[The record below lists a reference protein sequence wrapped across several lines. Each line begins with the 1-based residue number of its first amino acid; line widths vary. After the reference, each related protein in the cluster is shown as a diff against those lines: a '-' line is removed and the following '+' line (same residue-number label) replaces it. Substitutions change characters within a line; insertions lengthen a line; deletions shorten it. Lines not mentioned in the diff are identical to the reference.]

1 MIDKKPFGRT
11 GHLSTR
17 TLFGGAAF
25 YNTSDQDE
33 ADKVLELLLRYG
45 INHIDTANGYQLS
58 EARIGPWM
66 PDHRDKFFLATKTGE
81 RTYDGA
87 MRHLENSL
95 KMLQTDHID
104 LWQMHYLV
112 DPQEWETAMGP
123 GGALEAF
130 IKAREEGTVSY
141 LGVTGHDVAV
151 AKTHL
156 RSLERFDFDT
166 VLLPYNYVMMQNP
179 EYAADF
185 NRLLE
190 VATERN
196 VAVQAIK
203 SIQRGP
209 WGEHET
215 HNRNTWYAPIEEQA
229 AIDATVHW
237 VLANPNVFLNT
248 VADVG
253 LLPKVLD
260 AASRFQPGT
269 TQASLEPQI
278 KALGLTPL
286 FT

>member
-1 MIDKKPFGRT
+1 MIDKQPFGRT

-25 YNTSDQDE
+25 YNTTDQDE
-33 ADKVLELLLRYG
+33 ADKVLDLLLQYG
-45 INHIDTANGYQLS
+45 VNHIDTANGYQYA

-66 PDHRDKFFLATKTGE
+66 PAHRDQFFLATKTGE

-123 GGALEAF
+123 GGALEAL

-141 LGVTGHDVAV
+141 LGVTGHDITVAQM
-151 AKTHL
+151 HL

-166 VLLPYNYVMMQNP
+166 VLLPYNATMMQNP
-179 EYAADF
+179 AYAADF
-185 NRLLE
+185 ERLMA
-190 VATERN
+190 VARERN

-209 WGEHET
+209 WGAHEERK
-215 HNRNTWYAPIEEQA
+215 RNTWYAPLEDQA
-229 AIDATVHW
+229 AIDLAVHW

-248 VADVG
+248 VADIG

-278 KALGLTPL
+278 AALGLEPL

>member
-1 MIDKKPFGRT
+1 MIDKQPFGRT

-25 YNTSDQDE
+25 YNTTDQDE
-33 ADKVLELLLRYG
+33 ADKVLDLLLQYG
-45 INHIDTANGYQLS
+45 VNHIDTANSYGYA

-66 PDHRDKFFLATKTGE
+66 PAHRDKFFLATKTEE

-87 MRHLENSL
+87 MRHLERSL
-95 KMLQTDHID
+95 ELLQTDHID

-112 DPQEWETAMGP
+112 NPQAWETAMGP

-130 IKAREEGTVSY
+130 IKAKEEGTVGF
-141 LGVTGHDVAV
+141 LGVTGHDITVAQM
-151 AKTHL
+151 HL

-166 VLLPYNYVMMQNP
+166 VLLPYNYIMMRNP
-179 EYAADF
+179 DYATDF
-185 NRLLE
+185 NRLLK
-190 VATERN
+190 VARERN

-209 WGEHET
+209 WGAHEKHT
-215 HNRNTWYAPIEEQA
+215 CSTWYAPLEDQA
-229 AIDATVHW
+229 AIDLAVHW

-248 VADVG
+248 AADID
-253 LLPKVLD
+253 LLPRVLD

-269 TQASLEPQI
+269 PSQCWVRRSGP
-278 KALGLTPL
+278 
-286 FT
+286 

>member
-1 MIDKKPFGRT
+1 MIDKQPFGRT

-25 YNTSDQDE
+25 YNTTDQDE
-33 ADKVLELLLRYG
+33 ADKVLDLLLQYG
-45 INHIDTANGYQLS
+45 INHIDTANGYQHA

-66 PDHRDKFFLATKTGE
+66 PTHRDKFFLATKTGE

-95 KMLQTDHID
+95 KLLQTDHID

-112 DPQEWETAMGP
+112 NPQEWETAMGP
-123 GGALEAF
+123 GGALEAL
-130 IKAREEGTVSY
+130 IKARDEGTVSY
-141 LGVTGHDVAV
+141 LGVTGHDISV
-151 AKTHL
+151 AKMHL

-166 VLLPYNYVMMQNP
+166 VLLPYNYIMMRNP
-179 EYAADF
+179 DYATDF
-185 NRLLE
+185 TRLMK
-190 VATERN
+190 VARERN

-209 WGEHET
+209 WREHEERK
-215 HNRNTWYAPIEEQA
+215 RNTWYAPLEDQA

-248 VADVG
+248 AADID
-253 LLPKVLD
+253 LLPRVLD

-269 TQASLEPQI
+269 PQSVLDPQI
-278 KALGLTPL
+278 AALNLDPL